1 MVKYSKRSEYPC
13 LSKTKNKKLQGL
25 HWVNKPVNWV
35 SIGHTAEDLQAFSA
49 ALGRKT
55 NFSLIY
61 IFYNCTT
68 KMIQETTVS
77 VSQNISYHFV
87 LGSTI
92 CHYRRYLQNQMHIEK
107 ACNDNFLS
115 NKVKVLIQEN
125 LWLCL
130 DEINICT
137 EDFL

>member
-1 MVKYSKRSEYPC
+1 
-13 LSKTKNKKLQGL
+13 
-25 HWVNKPVNWV
+25 
-35 SIGHTAEDLQAFSA
+35 
-49 ALGRKT
+49 
-55 NFSLIY
+55 
-61 IFYNCTT
+61 
-68 KMIQETTVS
+68 MIQEIAVS

-87 LGSTI
+87 LGSTM

-137 EDFL
+137 EDFLSW